1 MRSYYNLSQSH
12 HRPTS
17 SSKWTRQVGEGNR
30 RPPCFRLFGLSWE
43 GPEVPAT
50 LAEPV
55 FLLRKGSSSME
66 WGEQE
71 GTMFYYYCFPH
82 NSHLLL
88 VPDHF
93 PFSLSDTCPPPSC
106 WPSWSYVFVSSYFLE
121 SLLCFPIQP
130 HPPTHDTIKSITTA
144 VENQILVKMHSANK
158 SELAQFLKPFI
169 HGG

>member
-93 PFSLSDTCPPPSC
+93 PFSLSDTCPPPQLLTQLKLRFCEFLFSGIFALF
-106 WPSWSYVFVSSYFLE
+106 PNSTSS
-121 SLLCFPIQP
+121 
-130 HPPTHDTIKSITTA
+130 TNT
-144 VENQILVKMHSANK
+144 
-158 SELAQFLKPFI
+158 
-169 HGG
+169 

>member
-93 PFSLSDTCPPPSC
+93 PFSLSDTCPPPPAADPAEATFLWVPIFWNLC
-106 WPSWSYVFVSSYFLE
+106 FVSQFNLIHQHM
-121 SLLCFPIQP
+121 IQLNP
-130 HPPTHDTIKSITTA
+130 SP
-144 VENQILVKMHSANK
+144 Q
-158 SELAQFLKPFI
+158 Q
-169 HGG
+169 